1 MAKIIVTYTAIQRRK
16 KKWNVCQ
23 NNCAAENIF
32 QKKVYQNKN
41 KGVRQQQVTTNRKSD
56 KEIAFLQDLFIAPDW
71 GERFAELID
80 EHVTLPKEGEALYVN
95 AGTGSHAM
103 ALHERAEDKLELLC
117 VDENPECTEL
127 ARAKAAATSEKINFG
142 TTRVDNLDIK
152 DNRFDLVIGNA
163 SLISRQ
169 RVRKMFSELVRV
181 AAPGATIA
189 LTLPTFSSFGEF
201 FSIYWEALHNNGLL
215 DLESDVEQLITELP
229 TISDLEQ
236 LAEDE
241 CLSDVKSFTRI
252 EEFDF
257 ESGEQF
263 LSSPLVSEF
272 LMHDWLALVPADK
285 RAALF
290 DEISR
295 LINEERHEAEFAL
308 SVKATLVV
316 GQKTHSH

>member
-1 MAKIIVTYTAIQRRK
+1 M
-16 KKWNVCQ
+16 
-23 NNCAAENIF
+23 
-32 QKKVYQNKN
+32 
-41 KGVRQQQVTTNRKSD
+41 RQQQVTTNRKSD

-80 EHVTLPKEGEALYVN
+80 EHITLPKQGEALYVA

-103 ALHERAEDKLELLC
+103 SLHERGGDKLQLLC
-117 VDENPECTEL
+117 IDENPECTEL
-127 ARAKAAATSEKINFG
+127 ARAKAAATSEQIVFG
-142 TTRVDNLDIK
+142 TTPIDNLDLE

-169 RVRKMFSELVRV
+169 RVRQMFSELVRV

-189 LTLPTFSSFGEF
+189 LTLPTASSFGEF
-201 FSIYWEALHNNGLL
+201 YSIYWEALHNSGLL
-215 DLESDVEQLITELP
+215 DRESDVEQLITELP
-229 TISDLEQ
+229 AVSDVEQ
-236 LAEDE
+236 MAEDE
-241 CLSDVKSFTRI
+241 GLRGVQSFTRT

-263 LSSPLVSEF
+263 LTSPLVAEF
-272 LMHDWLALVPADK
+272 LMQDWLALVPDDK

-308 SVKATLVV
+308 SVKATLIV